1 MINFNIRWFFG
12 KLLNWKYFLTL
23 NILILHWSTAD
34 LQWRVSFRSVAKV
47 RTLLVFT
54 IYAYLLFF
62 QIPFLHRLL
71 QTLLSRVL
79 HLAAQDSTRWLS
91 VLNRNRVD
99 IHYLVSFRCPE
110 EWPGICICYEVITMM
125 SLITLCLR
133 TKLLPM
139 RSSPAVA
146 PGTSESY
153 SESQLSSQC
162 AAIITRKGASIRDSC
177 LFTVMCKF

>member
-71 QTLLSRVL
+71 QTAEQSSLPS
-79 HLAAQDSTRWLS
+79 STRWLS
-91 VLNRNRVD
+91 VSNRNRVD

-177 LFTVMCKF
+177 LPTVMCKF